1 MLFQERYEG
10 NTGRRQKK
18 RCIIKNPISL
28 KTSDVSEESLRE
40 VRAGT
45 GGGETGEKEIL
56 LSDTHANVRRRLS
69 TQSFR
74 LSQQYA

>member
-1 MLFQERYEG
+1 MMHVVAM
-10 NTGRRQKK
+10 
-18 RCIIKNPISL
+18 NPISL
-28 KTSDVSEESLRE
+28 KTSDVSEESLRK

-45 GGGETGEKEIL
+45 GGGGNREKEFL